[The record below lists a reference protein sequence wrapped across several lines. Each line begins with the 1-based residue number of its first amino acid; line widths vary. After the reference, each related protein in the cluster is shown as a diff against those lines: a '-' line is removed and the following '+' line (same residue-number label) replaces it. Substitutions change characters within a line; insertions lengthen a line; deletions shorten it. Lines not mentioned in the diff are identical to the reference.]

1 MGLWLLDESE
11 VLEDLFEF
19 GLILRR
25 GRDGHEVVARLQAPK
40 TVAIPKLNPQPSN
53 RIFYSIS
60 SGDGT
65 QWTKGSSVTADFTFK
80 RSVDDSV
87 TFSHFA
93 GIQVDG
99 KDVDA
104 ANYTAESGSVV
115 VKLKPAYLETLDVGE
130 HVLTALFDDAD
141 KADASFRV
149 LEAPKAPATEAGDA
163 KAGATK
169 TAGAKAGAASAKTGD
184 AMPVALLALLTILSA
199 AALLAALVAIRPCR
213 SARADKR

>member
-19 GLILRR
+19 GLILRL

-141 KADASFRV
+141 KADASFKV
-149 LEAPKAPATEAGDA
+149 LEAPKTPATEAGGNGS
-163 KAGATK
+163 KGGSSK
-169 TAGAKAGAASAKTGD
+169 KGVNTGD
-184 AMPVALLALLTILSA
+184 ENTLGAWIVLFA
-199 AALLAALVAIRPCR
+199 AALAGTTGMVF
-213 SARADKR
+213 ARKRRND